1 MLQEDF
7 DYQLNAL
14 ESEIMKIVQQ
24 TNVIYDKLS
33 DLNYNSSV
41 SDISKAS
48 SNCKS
53 SVYDIMIR
61 VISAFDSKNRFAD
74 DSKME
79 LASTINEYIVEN
91 GKDFDIIVDLL
102 YDKIDEINLA
112 ISLFKDLKH
121 NVYEIQDIAD
131 DISNLMYD
139 RT

>member
-1 MLQEDF
+1 MSQEDF

-14 ESEIMKIVQQ
+14 KSEIMKIVQQ
-24 TNVIYDKLS
+24 TNVIYDKLN

-53 SVYDIMIR
+53 SAYDIMIR

-139 RT
+139 RM

>member
-1 MLQEDF
+1 MPS
-7 DYQLNAL
+7 NVRTPRAL
-14 ESEIMKIVQQ
+14 AVGVCQ
-24 TNVIYDKLS
+24 
-33 DLNYNSSV
+33 NSSV

-53 SVYDIMIR
+53 SAYDIMIR

-139 RT
+139 RV

>member
-1 MLQEDF
+1 MSQEDF

-14 ESEIMKIVQQ
+14 ESEIMKIIQQ
-24 TNVIYDKLS
+24 TNVIYDKLN

-53 SVYDIMIR
+53 SAYDIMIR

-139 RT
+139 RM

>member
-1 MLQEDF
+1 MSQEDF

-14 ESEIMKIVQQ
+14 KSEIMKIVQQ

-53 SVYDIMIR
+53 SAYDIMIR

-139 RT
+139 RM